1 MPTIED
7 LGRKIKAKYRG
18 QYDDLSDYE
27 VGRRIKAKY
36 PGDGTAQGDRGQAG

>member
-7 LGRKIKAKYRG
+7 LGQKVKTQYPG
-18 QYDDLSDYE
+18 EYDDLSDAE

-36 PGDGTAQGDRGQAG
+36 L